1 MIYLFCVLLT
11 FYLGVK
17 YPRLYDEDHL
27 STELLILLSLI
38 WPVTLS
44 IIICIWLVKLA
55 KFSFNK
61 LVYILEKIR
70 CYI

>member
-1 MIYLFCVLLT
+1 MVLT

-17 YPRLYDEDHL
+17 YPKLYDEDHL
-27 STELLILLSLI
+27 DTELLIFLSLI